1 MHDQIESLKA
11 TADLASVA
19 AIFAVFMNW
28 LPNLAALLTVAW
40 LGVRLYNEIMTAV
53 YRSRQANSGPKSAT
67 SRRKVRDCE

>member
-40 LGVRLYNEIMTAV
+40 LGVRLYNEIMTGV
-53 YRSRQANSGPKSAT
+53 YRSRQSKSQAR
-67 SRRKVRDCE
+67 SRDCE